1 MPRFISL
8 SYDSHIT
15 IGYVSLVSFT
25 TTITLCGT
33 LGSALVDLEIFL
45 KDGDSRGSLGG
56 SQAITPMPLTTNDAE
71 LDPNRMAW
79 SSSLEAVSKLNPMRM
94 PSISSLAKRTR
105 SPPFPFPSTLPV
117 ERTPTPTR
125 HSRIRRL
132 QTYGSSFCSSAV
144 PRFAAP
150 RTQSFRSALYTI
162 TTLLRCPAR
171 LLGLLETPY
180 VVLLLYPICLKLP

>member
-33 LGSALVDLEIFL
+33 LGSALVDREIFL
-45 KDGDSRGSLGG
+45 KDGDSRGSLDG

-105 SPPFPFPSTLPV
+105 SPPFPFPSN
-117 ERTPTPTR
+117 
-125 HSRIRRL
+125 
-132 QTYGSSFCSSAV
+132 
-144 PRFAAP
+144 
-150 RTQSFRSALYTI
+150 
-162 TTLLRCPAR
+162 
-171 LLGLLETPY
+171 
-180 VVLLLYPICLKLP
+180 VLLLLHDTAEFEGYKPMARPSAPPPFLVSQHLVPRAFEELSTRLPSFSDVQHAS